1 MREIYYLRNTS
12 NVIKSD
18 TDISNSIYH
27 LERLPVKVRK
37 GMSLEIFPI
46 LLRKLKYPIVEN
58 ETVKEIPINET
69 TKTGKTL

>member
-1 MREIYYLRNTS
+1 M
-12 NVIKSD
+12 
-18 TDISNSIYH
+18 
-27 LERLPVKVRK
+27 RK